1 MALRLLDW
9 TLEAIRDEASD
20 FSWMEEYRYDW
31 VPLAKSA
38 LERIV
43 EGQTVLLLSDPR
55 RKWFEQY
62 ILNAVNAPSR
72 ERPFLP
78 IHSLGAIFPN
88 LQAMDS
94 TARIALLED
103 MLDIA
108 YPQGYFLWY
117 IGEGSHP
124 YTKIAYRSEEN
135 FLWLINDE
143 VAGSFVL
150 RDSDPLLDIKLLQLY
165 RLFDRSIEAAL
176 FGQVELSG

>member
-1 MALRLLDW
+1 MTPILRDW
-9 TLEAIRDEASD
+9 TLDAIREEASD

-31 VPLAKSA
+31 IPLVESA

-43 EGQTVLLLSDPR
+43 DGQAVLLLSDPR

-62 ILNAVNAPSR
+62 ILNAINAP
-72 ERPFLP
+72 EKDRPFLP
-78 IHSLGAIFPN
+78 VQSLQAIFPN
-88 LQAMDS
+88 LQDIDS

-103 MLDIA
+103 MLEIA

-124 YTKIAYRSEEN
+124 YTKIAYRNEEN

-165 RLFDRSIEAAL
+165 RLFDRSIEAVL
-176 FGQVELSG
+176 FGQVELGG